1 MVRELEAVFEGGV
14 LRPLEPLSLVEN
26 QHVRVTITDGPPVR
40 EVPYND
46 RRAEQEWI
54 AAHGGDYPGEWVAL
68 EGEALLSH
76 GADAFVVRDEAR
88 GKGVQHPLM
97 VHLPTEPQGFSAG
110 FDGQA

>member
-1 MVRELEAVFEGGV
+1 MLRELEAVFEGGV

-26 QHVRVTITDGPPVR
+26 QHVRVTIADAPAVR
-40 EVPYND
+40 EVAYND

-54 AAHGGDYPGEWVAL
+54 AAHGDEYPGEWVAL

-76 GADAFVVRDEAR
+76 GADAFAVRDEAR

-97 VHLPTEPQGFSAG
+97 VHLPAESEGFSAG
-110 FDGQA
+110 FWL